1 MQQFEYAAPSSIEQA
16 VNLLANRSS
25 AVVLAGGQRVVPEL
39 RLGTRR
45 PPSLLVDLRRLPEL
59 RGIEIADGDGRGGL
73 RLGALVTL
81 DAVSRSDDVA
91 GGWRALA
98 EAAAAVGD
106 RQVRNRST
114 VGGGLV
120 DPRPGADLPAALVAL
135 DAVIEVAGPGRT
147 RLIAVEEALAGLE
160 PGAIVTAV
168 RLPAGGQSAG
178 SAYVKLQNPASCYA
192 ICGVAAS
199 VRAAENGRLAWCRV
213 AVTGATSGLARLGE
227 LETSL
232 PGAAP
237 SAERISSQMQ
247 AAAGRL
253 DCISDL
259 AASGEYR
266 RHLVAVL
273 GERALRTALDRAG
286 QLTRKDEEHGNHR

>member
-16 VNLLANRSS
+16 VSLLADRSS

-39 RLGTRR
+39 RLGTR
-45 PPSLLVDLRRLPEL
+45 PTPSLLVDLRRLPEL
-59 RGIEIADGDGRGGL
+59 RGIAAADGDGHGGL

-81 DAVSRSDDVA
+81 DEVSRSNDVA
-91 GGWRALA
+91 GSWRALA

-120 DPRPGADLPAALVAL
+120 DPRPGSDLPAALVAL
-135 DAVIEVAGPGRT
+135 DAEVETTGPGRT
-147 RLIAVEEALAGLE
+147 RLVAVEEALAGLE

-168 RLPAGGQSAG
+168 RLPARGQSAG
-178 SAYVKLQNPASCYA
+178 SAYVKLRDPASCYA

-199 VRAAENGRLAWCRV
+199 VRAADDGGLPCCRV
-213 AVTGATSGLARLGE
+213 VVTGATSGVARLAE

-232 PGAAP
+232 SGAASSP
-237 SAERISSQMQ
+237 ERITSQMQ

-273 GERALRTALDRAG
+273 GERALRTALERAG
-286 QLTRKDEEHGNHR
+286 LPAN